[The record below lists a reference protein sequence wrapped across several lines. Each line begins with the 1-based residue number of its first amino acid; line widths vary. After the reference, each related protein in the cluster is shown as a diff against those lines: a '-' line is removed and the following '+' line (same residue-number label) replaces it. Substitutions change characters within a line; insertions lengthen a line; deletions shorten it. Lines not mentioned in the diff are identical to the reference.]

1 MMIKANFMG
10 ANPNPQMVGVDM
22 IDYKCNY
29 FIGNDE
35 SKWRT
40 DVPNYTAVL
49 YEQVYDGIDL
59 KYYGNG
65 KQMEYDFIVEP
76 GADFSQIK
84 IQYDGAES
92 VSVND
97 NGELVVKTMWGEVVE
112 QKPVIYQIENGSRI
126 AVSGDY
132 DIKGTSAFGFKMTG
146 DFDSSLPLVID
157 PVLSYSTYL
166 GGNNADYGNSIAVD
180 ASGSAYVT
188 GLTYSTDFP
197 TLNPYQ
203 TDQADYDLFVTKLS
217 SSGNSLIYSTYL
229 GGSNEDR
236 GYSIAVDG
244 SGSAYVTGRT
254 YSTDFPTLNPY
265 QTDQSGADVFVT
277 KLSSSGS
284 SLIYSTYLGGDSW
297 DEGYSIAVDGSGSAY
312 VTGYTLSTDFPTLNP
327 IQTYQAYEDVF
338 VTKLSSS
345 GNSLV
350 YSTYLGGSGE
360 DKGYSIAVDG
370 SGSAFVTGKT
380 RSTDFP
386 TLDPYQT
393 YHGGGYVDPF
403 VTKLSSSGNSLVYS
417 TYLGGSGEDKGHS
430 IAVDGSGSAYV
441 TGYTFSTDF
450 PTLNPYQTTFHGV
463 IDVFVTKL
471 SSSGNSLVYSTYLG
485 GSSFDYGYSIA
496 VDGSGST
503 YVTGYTYS
511 TDFPTLNPYQTDQSN
526 KNVFVT
532 KLEPFSVGVE
542 EYDIDNLPSDYNMS
556 QSYPNPFNPTTT
568 IEFNLPKR
576 SNVTVK
582 IYNLLGQQVQ
592 SLVDQEFSVGNYKV
606 TWDGS
611 TSGGGHASTG
621 VYFYRIVTENF
632 VETKKMVLLK

>member
-360 DKGYSIAVDG
+360 DKG
-370 SGSAFVTGKT
+370 
-380 RSTDFP
+380 
-386 TLDPYQT
+386 
-393 YHGGGYVDPF
+393 
-403 VTKLSSSGNSLVYS
+403 
-417 TYLGGSGEDKGHS
+417 HS